1 MKQNSNDATPTPG
14 RQDAYRA
21 RTHKSLLKS
30 AHEVLAD
37 IGLNATIEDL
47 AHHAQVSPATI
58 YNHFDSKDVYL
69 KEALNDI
76 WEDWVKWAYE
86 GIEQSQNLETTIYVC
101 RKLFRIDRTHT
112 LLGRVLSK
120 TLNDSTFVTEALS
133 PAGGKAFKNAAKNSG
148 LEIEDF
154 EMRLEIWMGSLLSIF
169 QGLFITHKLS
179 PERAD
184 KALQISLSIWG
195 FSKTQAE
202 KLTSTPINA

>member
-58 YNHFDSKDVYL
+58 YNHFDSKDAYL

-76 WEDWVKWAYE
+76 WEEWVLWAYD
-86 GIEQSQNLETTIYVC
+86 GREQGQNLETTIDVC
-101 RKLFRIDRTHT
+101 RKLFRIDRSHT
-112 LLGRVLSK
+112 LLGKVLSK
-120 TLNDSTFVTEALS
+120 TLSDSPFVAEALS
-133 PAGGKAFKNAAKNSG
+133 PSGEKSFRSAAKNSG
-148 LEIEDF
+148 LEAEDF
-154 EMRLEIWMGSLLSIF
+154 EMRLEIWISSLLGIF
-169 QGLFITHKLS
+169 QGLFVTHKLS